1 MPEIFEIFWSLKVS
15 GYLIF
20 SSVFLRKNT
29 LLIFYIPQ
37 FGNSQNMLG
46 IHYITFGVKSLE
58 YALDI
63 QSSTIWKIVQNMLG
77 IHYMTFSV
85 KSLEYA
91 WDIQNSKIW
100 KIV

>member
-1 MPEIFEIFWSLKVS
+1 MPEIFKISWSLEVL

-20 SSVFLRKNT
+20 SGVFLGKNT

-63 QSSTIWKIVQNMLG
+63 QSPIIRK
-77 IHYMTFSV
+77 YF
-85 KSLEYA
+85 
-91 WDIQNSKIW
+91 
-100 KIV
+100 